1 MVKKSRIH
9 IKTVLLVSMTILF
22 GPSIFSFAQESSSP
36 FVTINSNPSGAVVHL
51 EGEYQFIG
59 RTPFVVPYTVV
70 GQYNIKASKLGFQKL
85 QRTVTFSGNVPSNV
99 QLGLL
104 PKTRLKS
111 VGRSLFV
118 PGWGQFYS
126 DRKTVG
132 VVYSTFAALSLIS
145 LIRTHQDYL
154 IASRDYENAL
164 GKVQLGGF
172 SYADRLRLYE
182 DVDSEWKNL
191 QQTED
196 MLYANIAIVAGVWVL
211 NIIDSFF
218 FFPNYSR
225 EIEVFEKFSLNAVP
239 FQQGVG
245 LSLNYTLN

>member
-1 MVKKSRIH
+1 MVKKSHIH
-9 IKTVLLVSMTILF
+9 INTVLLISLTTLF
-22 GPSIFSFAQESSSP
+22 GLPVFTFAQESGSS
-36 FVTINSNPSGAVVHL
+36 FVTINSRPSGAVVHL

-70 GQYNIKASKLGFQKL
+70 GQYDIKASKLGFQKL
-85 QRTVTFSGNVPSNV
+85 QRTVTFSGNVPSEV
-99 QLGLL
+99 QLSLV

-111 VGRSLFV
+111 VGRSLLV

-132 VVYSTFAALSLIS
+132 VVYSTLTALSVIS
-145 LIRTHQDYL
+145 LVKTYQDYL

-172 SYADRLRLYE
+172 SYADRLGLYE

-191 QQTED
+191 QQKED
-196 MLYANIAIVAGVWVL
+196 KLYANIAIVAGVWVL

-239 FQQGVG
+239 LRQGVG